1 MCLYTMTEQRNEF
14 FLLHGVTCAYSVLKI
29 LEMVG
34 DTQPDVISKIASE
47 CITILFG
54 TYLAIDDGAPPFIDG
69 AAHGIL
75 LPTAQNDMKSLKRL
89 PHWLLEANKQALAGK
104 DGNADEFFDEHVYK
118 LLDISGEIWRWPE
131 VQHNNQ
137 YRAMVHQMTK
147 DIFVA
152 NHAIKVS
159 NTSSV

>member
-75 LPTAQNDMKSLKRL
+75 LPTAQNDMKCLKRL

-104 DGNADEFFDEHVYK
+104 DGNPDEFFDEHVYK